1 MAKERKTRSEILR
14 RGDIDLKSSGSREE
28 NRALDLSIVYDALSS
43 TLSGVIITDIEGRIK
58 YANPAFISMFEYKD
72 KYDIIGKFAA
82 DIFAASRIR
91 KFTDIEFIIDKGEGE
106 AQEFNVYRK
115 DGSIFPVE
123 VSTSIVSEE
132 NGNIL
137 GKMASFIDISERK
150 EKEEENKRLSSEL
163 LKSQEME
170 RQRVAQDLHD
180 GIAQT
185 ILAAK
190 LNFIAYQKDP
200 EKYKDRYKIGL
211 QFIDKASQELREIC
225 DDLYPSIL
233 EDHGLENTIRWY
245 SKNYLELSNISTDI
259 VIELNEKLSHDLE
272 VNLYRI
278 IKEVFSNIVKHSHA
292 DKVMLEM
299 IQREGAITLI
309 VEDNGIGFSTEETG
323 AKGKGFGLSNIHQ
336 RVRDLGGLINIESSS
351 GKGTKITIEI
361 IEGK

>member
-1 MAKERKTRSEILR
+1 MTKKQKARSELLR
-14 RGDIDLKSSGSREE
+14 KDDTDLKSSDSTKS
-28 NRALDLSIVYDALSS
+28 NRDMDLSIVYDALSS
-43 TLSGVIITDIEGRIK
+43 TLSGVIITDIEGKIK
-58 YANPAFISMFEYKD
+58 YANPAFINIFEYRD
-72 KYDIIGKFAA
+72 NDDIIGKFAA
-82 DIFAASRIR
+82 DIFEASKIR
-91 KFTDIEFIIDKGEGE
+91 KFTDIEFIIDKGKGDT
-106 AQEFNVYRK
+106 QEFNVYRK

-123 VSTSIVSEE
+123 VSTSIVSDEK
-132 NGNIL
+132 GNVL
-137 GKMASFIDISERK
+137 GKMASFIDITERK

-200 EKYKDRYKIGL
+200 EKYNDRYKIGL

-233 EDHGLENTIRWY
+233 EDHGLKNTIRWY
-245 SKNYLELSNISTDI
+245 SKNYLELSNISTDT

-292 DKVMLEM
+292 DKVTLEM
-299 IQREGAITLI
+299 LQRGGAITLV
-309 VEDNGIGFSTEETG
+309 VEDNGVGFSLGESG
-323 AKGKGFGLSNIHQ
+323 IKSKGFGLSNIQQ
-336 RVRDLGGLINIESSS
+336 RVKDLGGFINIESVL
-351 GKGTKITIEI
+351 GKGTRIAIKI